1 MAIVITVEDGSNVA
15 NANSYVSVADARTYA
30 ANRGVTLPVDN
41 DAVAAMLIQASDYLE
56 TKACDYQGVPT
67 YIDPPQSLAWPR
79 TGVVINCT
87 DFPSN
92 AIPRQ
97 LIAAQC
103 QLVFAIQAG
112 VALFPNITPA
122 DYVTEETVGPITTK
136 YADPTKIGL
145 GNMSPILSAVD
156 ALLANL
162 FAPCGAGFVLS
173 TRRV

>member
-1 MAIVITVEDGSNVA
+1 MAIVIIVEDGSNVA
-15 NANSYVSVADARTYA
+15 NANAYVDVAGVRAYA
-30 ANRGVTLPVDN
+30 ANRGVTLPADN
-41 DAVAAMLIQASDYLE
+41 DAVAAMIIQGSDYLE
-56 TKACDYQGVPT
+56 AKACDYQGVPT
-67 YIDPPQSLAWPR
+67 YTDPAQSMSWPR
-79 TGVVINCT
+79 TGAVINCVT
-87 DFPSN
+87 FPPD

-103 QLVFAIQAG
+103 QLVIAVNAG
-112 VALFPNITPA
+112 VALFPNIVPA

-145 GNMSPILSAVD
+145 GNMSPILSAVE

-162 FAPCGAGFVLS
+162 FAPCGSGFVLS